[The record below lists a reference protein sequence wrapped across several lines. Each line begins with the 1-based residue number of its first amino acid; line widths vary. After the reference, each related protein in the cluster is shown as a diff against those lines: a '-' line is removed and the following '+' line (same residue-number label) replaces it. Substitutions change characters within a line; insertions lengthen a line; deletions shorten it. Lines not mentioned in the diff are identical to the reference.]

1 MCVLAP
7 QICAG
12 VGVAGREQN
21 SVWMKRRVR
30 GRGSSF
36 ESFRRITT
44 DRAGGKVRPRDK
56 VKMDLLPVGGD

>member
-1 MCVLAP
+1 
-7 QICAG
+7 
-12 VGVAGREQN
+12 
-21 SVWMKRRVR
+21 MKRRVR

-36 ESFRRITT
+36 EGFRRITT